1 MGHGRHVLTFPVGSP
16 GPDQLLN
23 LVAFVT
29 DSNEDWPSKNARNLT
44 LPATRDDALRDFEQG
59 GFSKTVQKLL
69 RLTKD
74 KMDKASLVI
83 SFSHPL
89 SCTLKCKE
97 KS

>member
-1 MGHGRHVLTFPVGSP
+1 MGHGRHVLTFPVGNP

-29 DSNEDWPSKNARNLT
+29 DSNASWPSKDGKSLT

-59 GFSKTVQKLL
+59 GFGKTVQTLL

-74 KMDKASLVI
+74 KMDKVGL
-83 SFSHPL
+83 F
-89 SCTLKCKE
+89 
-97 KS
+97 